1 MRINWFSYI
10 RVTGLFLV
18 LIYHFFPSIL
28 PGGFIGVD
36 VFFTFSGYLITALL
50 IDEYSRNKKIDLLG
64 FYKRLN
70 SSGKEKALSYIEGLN
85 DGLSSYHK

>member
-36 VFFTFSGYLITALL
+36 VFFTFSGYLITAL
-50 IDEYSRNKKIDLLG
+50 
-64 FYKRLN
+64 
-70 SSGKEKALSYIEGLN
+70 
-85 DGLSSYHK
+85 

>member
-50 IDEYSRNKKIDLLG
+50 TFLPDCATTCVDGAYLYPFGTLG
-64 FYKRLN
+64 SK
-70 SSGKEKALSYIEGLN
+70 
-85 DGLSSYHK
+85 

>member
-10 RVTGLFLV
+10 RVTGLLLV

-36 VFFTFSGYLITALL
+36 VLLYLLRVFDYSTF
-50 IDEYSRNKKIDLLG
+50 D
-64 FYKRLN
+64 
-70 SSGKEKALSYIEGLN
+70 
-85 DGLSSYHK
+85 

>member
-28 PGGFIGVD
+28 PG
-36 VFFTFSGYLITALL
+36 A
-50 IDEYSRNKKIDLLG
+50 
-64 FYKRLN
+64 
-70 SSGKEKALSYIEGLN
+70 SSVLM
-85 DGLSSYHK
+85 SSLPSQGI

>member
-10 RVTGLFLV
+10 RVTGLLLV

-50 IDEYSRNKKIDLLG
+50 IRYLG
-64 FYKRLN
+64 RI
-70 SSGKEKALSYIEGLN
+70 ALITLVLCGDASTG
-85 DGLSSYHK
+85 